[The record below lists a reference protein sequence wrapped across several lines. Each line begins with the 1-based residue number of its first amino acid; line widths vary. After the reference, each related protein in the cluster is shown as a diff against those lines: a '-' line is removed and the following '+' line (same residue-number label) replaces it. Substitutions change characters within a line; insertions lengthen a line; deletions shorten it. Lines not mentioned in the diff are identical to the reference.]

1 MRAAWGT
8 KYGISATIPSS
19 YWYLR
24 WFDLKGMERNLDWFN
39 FMSYDIHGVWD
50 STDKF
55 SGPYIRPHT
64 NLTEIELGLDLLWR
78 NYVSPGSVTLG
89 LGWYGRSFTLS
100 NPNCHTPNGV
110 CQFSGG
116 GIPGM
121 CTNSSGTLSNAEIL
135 QILDDTGAIAQFDQE
150 AGVKW
155 INWDED
161 QWVSYD
167 DGETMQLK
175 VNTANRLCLGGIMI
189 WSVDQDDTYGSS
201 TSDLLGLGKAN
212 KVSSK
217 YALQSERNL
226 MQARS
231 DAVNMNS
238 CYWSK
243 CGGDC
248 ESGYFHQTGASGQ
261 VNGVSS
267 DTECD
272 HQIRKLCCAVGTQMG
287 DCRWTGWRGIPFPC
301 TGDICESFSGVA
313 IAFNG
318 MDIIIHIPAA
328 N

>member
-1 MRAAWGT
+1 
-8 KYGISATIPSS
+8 
-19 YWYLR
+19 
-24 WFDLKGMERNLDWFN
+24 
-39 FMSYDIHGVWD
+39 
-50 STDKF
+50 
-55 SGPYIRPHT
+55 
-64 NLTEIELGLDLLWR
+64 
-78 NYVSPGSVTLG
+78 
-89 LGWYGRSFTLS
+89 
-100 NPNCHTPNGV
+100 
-110 CQFSGG
+110 
-116 GIPGM
+116 M

-217 YALQSERNL
+217 YALQSKRNL

-272 HQIRKLCCAVGTQMG
+272 HQIRKLCCAAGT
-287 DCRWTGWRGIPFPC
+287 
-301 TGDICESFSGVA
+301 
-313 IAFNG
+313 
-318 MDIIIHIPAA
+318 
-328 N
+328 